1 MSFDQAFALT
11 VSPSVEGG
19 YACTSSDPGNWSG
32 GSIGAGELL
41 GTQYGISAAFLYS
54 LPAADPYAR
63 HAPRSLTLSN
73 CALIYRTHYWD
84 LVQGDDL
91 PASVAGLLFDAAV
104 NQGQGWAP
112 RCLQAALG
120 ITADGAIGPK
130 TLAAVRATRPET
142 LHAEIARVR
151 DERYRASNDWTTF
164 GVGWTRR
171 LMTVVAATTAFT

>member
-32 GSIGAGELL
+32 GSIGVGELL

-73 CALIYRTHYWD
+73 CAAIYRTHYWD

-104 NQGQGWAP
+104 NQGQGWAGSP
-112 RCLQAALG
+112 PTGRSGRRPWRPC
-120 ITADGAIGPK
+120 
-130 TLAAVRATRPET
+130 VR
-142 LHAEIARVR
+142 RVR
-151 DERYRASNDWTTF
+151 KRCMPRSPASATSATGQVTT
-164 GVGWTRR
+164 GPRSGSAGH
-171 LMTVVAATTAFT
+171 AA